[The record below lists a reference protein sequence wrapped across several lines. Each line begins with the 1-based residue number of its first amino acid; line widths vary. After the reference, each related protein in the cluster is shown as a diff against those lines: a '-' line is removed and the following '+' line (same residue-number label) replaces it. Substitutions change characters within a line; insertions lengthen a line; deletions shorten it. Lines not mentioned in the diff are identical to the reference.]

1 LLSAIEIA
9 TKLGKNLTEMFMSD
23 GQRST
28 TPYSSTASKSL
39 EYAKPKVA
47 YNFSTH
53 QSIVKMDRF
62 GCQKRCI
69 A

>member
-1 LLSAIEIA
+1 LLPAIEIA
-9 TKLGKNLTEMFMSD
+9 TKLGKNLTEMVMVD
-23 GQRST
+23 GQRCT
-28 TPYSSTASKSL
+28 TPYSSKASKSL
-39 EYAKPKVA
+39 EYTKPKVA

-53 QSIVKMDRF
+53 QGIVKMDLF

>member
-1 LLSAIEIA
+1 VEENLLFQCQYLALLCTLLPAIEIA
-9 TKLGKNLTEMFMSD
+9 TKLGKNLTEMFMVD

-53 QSIVKMDRF
+53 
-62 GCQKRCI
+62 
-69 A
+69 